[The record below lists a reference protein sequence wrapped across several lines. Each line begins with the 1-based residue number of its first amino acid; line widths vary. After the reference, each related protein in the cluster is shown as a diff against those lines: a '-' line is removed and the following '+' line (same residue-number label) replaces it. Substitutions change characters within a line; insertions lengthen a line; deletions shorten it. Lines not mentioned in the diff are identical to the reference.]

1 MRTGHTG
8 LKPGTAC
15 LATIVVAGWAL
26 ALAAG
31 TANEEAHSGACPA
44 VAAAPQ
50 EPSPR
55 ADCCFTNRSFSGVCR
70 VKPAEDETC
79 ATILAYLN
87 DPRSQGRAYC
97 GATTIRTGWQQ
108 VPCDAPPGSGPVET
122 ADR

>member
-1 MRTGHTG
+1 MKTGHTG
-8 LKPGTAC
+8 LSPGVAC
-15 LATIVVAGWAL
+15 LAALVVGGSAVVM
-26 ALAAG
+26 AAG
-31 TANEEAHSGACPA
+31 PARDVAHPGACPA

-70 VKPAEDETC
+70 VRPAESETC

-87 DPRSQGRAYC
+87 DPRSQGRSYC

-108 VPCDAPPGSGPVET
+108 VPCEAPPGSGPVET
-122 ADR
+122 VDR